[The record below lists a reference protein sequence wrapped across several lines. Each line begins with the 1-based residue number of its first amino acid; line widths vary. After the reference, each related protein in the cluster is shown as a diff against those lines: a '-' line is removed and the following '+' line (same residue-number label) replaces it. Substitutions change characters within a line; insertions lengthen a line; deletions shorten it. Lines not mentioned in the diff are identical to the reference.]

1 MLTWVL
7 TGISI
12 FQAASICLRMGF
24 TNYRI
29 NPVWIFPFGNI
40 LILIFLYWPWIRKRT
55 GRFFFPILIAMATLN
70 GILQTY
76 LISMMR
82 YNPDVAISILV
93 EGARNLTIPFETYEL
108 SLLMA
113 SWQLIP
119 ILFIPLVMVAWQY
132 NFKAVVGYIAAST
145 ALDVV
150 VFLILLNGSETSVTV
165 ISESSVLLTRVLTFL
180 VVGFLICRMLNAQ
193 RRQRHEL
200 QGANQQLLGYA
211 MTLEQLTTTRERNRM
226 ARELHDTLAH
236 TLSGLA
242 VQLGAIKALWGKNET
257 AARDKLDDAVK
268 TTRSGLDETRRALKS
283 LRASP
288 LEDLGLCLAVQ
299 ELAKTAADRCGAIL
313 SIDAQEIPIEVPPN
327 ISQVFYRAAQE
338 SLENIVHHSGA
349 KHITL
354 SLRFAEDILI
364 LHVEDDGIGFDPH
377 QDAVD
382 IYGLRGLQERADLI
396 GGQCVIDSHQGK
408 GTTIRFTAGVL
419 TS

>member
-1 MLTWVL
+1 MIEKTQLEPGLLRTYRLLTWVL
-7 TGISI
+7 TGIST
-12 FQAASICLRMGF
+12 FQAASIYLRMSF

-29 NPVWIFPFGNI
+29 SPVWVFPFGNV
-40 LILIFLYWPWIRKRT
+40 LILIFLYWPWIRKKT

-82 YNPDVAISILV
+82 YNPDVTISILV

-113 SWQLIP
+113 SWQLVP

-132 NFKAVVGYIAAST
+132 NFKAVVGYVAAST
-145 ALDVV
+145 VLDVA

-165 ISESSVLLTRVLTFL
+165 ISESGVLLIRVLTFL
-180 VVGFLICRMLNAQ
+180 VVGFLVCRMITAQ
-193 RRQRHEL
+193 RTQRHEL
-200 QGANQQLLGYA
+200 QRANQQLLGYA

-236 TLSGLA
+236 TLSGLT

-257 AARDKLDDAVK
+257 AARDKLDDAIK
-268 TTRSGLDETRRALKS
+268 ATRSGLNETRRALKS
-283 LRASP
+283 LRASS

-299 ELAKTAADRCGAIL
+299 DLAKTAADRSGAI
-313 SIDAQEIPIEVPPN
+313 
-327 ISQVFYRAAQE
+327 QE

-354 SLRFAEDILI
+354 SLRFAEDTLI
-364 LHVEDDGIGFDPH
+364 LQVEDDGIGFNPQHLDPDH
-377 QDAVD
+377 
-382 IYGLRGLQERADLI
+382 YGLLGLQERANLI
-396 GGQCVIDSHQGK
+396 DGRCVIDSHPGK
-408 GTTIRFTAGVL
+408 GTIIQFTSGEL
-419 TS
+419 PS